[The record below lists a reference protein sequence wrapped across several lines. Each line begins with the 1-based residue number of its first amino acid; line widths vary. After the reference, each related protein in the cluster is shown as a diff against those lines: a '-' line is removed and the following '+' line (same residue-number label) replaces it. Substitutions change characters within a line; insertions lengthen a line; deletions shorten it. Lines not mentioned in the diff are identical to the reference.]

1 MATPQR
7 PYPDEASKRPER
19 VPDRPADEPARRAG
33 RSWFWIWIVLFIA
46 AIIWFAGWGFGG
58 YGGWWWGR
66 AHGPTVTQPSN
77 PGGTTTAPPNNH

>member
-7 PYPDEASKRPER
+7 QFPNER
-19 VPDRPADEPARRAG
+19 RTDAVENRPAEEPVRRGG

-66 AHGPTVTQPSN
+66 THGPTVTQPTN
-77 PGGTTTAPPNNH
+77 PGGTTAAPPQTR